1 MTLSLM
7 NLSKALLDLRSSLA
21 RDAADAHQHLE
32 TMQTAVAARYA
43 DAIARVDALV
53 GLSPEAQDELNAWP
67 EAEVSLA
74 PAPSEPKIPF
84 FRKKRPIPIAPPASE
99 PYPASEKSEKTA

>member
-53 GLSPEAQDELNAWP
+53 GLSPEAQAELKVTHIA
-67 EAEVSLA
+67 AGGG
-74 PAPSEPKIPF
+74 PAPDEPKIPF

-99 PYPASEKSEKTA
+99 SYPAPEKSEKTA